1 MGTAVNPARP
11 AAEAAR
17 IHLCGKGIGVVDDA
31 AISPRRLTFPGQ
43 WRGRTESHTAIKE
56 VSHPL

>member
-1 MGTAVNPARP
+1 MPALP
-11 AAEAAR
+11 AASVGR
-17 IHLCGKGIGVVDDA
+17 ILLCGRGFGDA
-31 AISPRRLTFPGQ
+31 VISPSRFTFLGQ